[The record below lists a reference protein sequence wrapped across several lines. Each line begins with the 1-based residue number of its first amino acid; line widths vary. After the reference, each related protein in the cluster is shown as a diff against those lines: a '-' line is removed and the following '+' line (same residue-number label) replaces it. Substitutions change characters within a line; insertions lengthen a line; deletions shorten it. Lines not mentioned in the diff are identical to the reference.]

1 MAAAAEKAQ
10 QEPQLPWSLTAVTAP
25 WARQSTLA
33 GSVAG
38 SKFRGILILLAHGEL
53 TALGSLLSSSVGSH
67 RYLKHQIDQIYNT
80 LFVRRIFKGS
90 SLDMV
95 VLN

>member
-53 TALGSLLSSSVGSH
+53 TRGSLLSSSVGSD
-67 RYLKHQIDQIYNT
+67 RYLKHQIDHYTI
-80 LFVRRIFKGS
+80 L
-90 SLDMV
+90 SLSQESFMD
-95 VLN
+95 LR